1 MSVNI
6 VVQCPHCSDFIFIDQ
21 LNCQIF
27 RHGVFIS
34 NREQINPHASKEVCD
49 SLIQRKLI
57 HGCGKPFKL
66 VKTNDGIFL
75 AEKCNYI

>member
-6 VVQCPHCSDFIFIDQ
+6 VVQCPYCGDFIFIDQ

-34 NREQINPHASKEVCD
+34 NGEQINPHASKEVCD
-49 SLIQRKLI
+49 SFIQRKLI
-57 HGCGKPFKL
+57 HGCSKPFKL
-66 VKTNDGIFL
+66 VKMNDGTFV

>member
-6 VVQCPHCSDFIFIDQ
+6 VVLCPQCGDFIFIDQ

-27 RHGVFIS
+27 RHAVLIS
-34 NREQINPHASKEVCD
+34 NGQQINPHASKEECD
-49 SLIQRKLI
+49 SFMQRKMI

-66 VKTNDGIFL
+66 VKTNDGIFV
-75 AEKCNYI
+75 AEKCGYI